1 MNTNESNNI
10 QRLPKLLLVED
21 DEISVDVMRLFMK
34 DFVEIDSARTA
45 KETMDKVQANQYDLI
60 LMDINLGKGPTGID
74 LIKQIRELPN
84 YKETKVIA
92 VTAFAMKGDK
102 EEFLS
107 SGFDFYLAKPFTK
120 EELRATI
127 KRFLR

>member
-34 DFVEIDSARTA
+34 GFVEIDSARTA

-60 LMDINLGKGPTGID
+60 LMDFNLGKGPTGID

>member
-1 MNTNESNNI
+1 MNANESNNI

-34 DFVEIDSARTA
+34 GFVEIDSARTA

>member
-34 DFVEIDSARTA
+34 GFVEIDSARTA

>member
-1 MNTNESNNI
+1 MSVNESNNI

-34 DFVEIDSARTA
+34 GFVEIDSARTA
-45 KETMDKVQANQYDLI
+45 KETMDKVQANQFDII

-74 LIKQIRELPN
+74 LIKQIRELQN

-107 SGFDFYLAKPFTK
+107 SGFDYYLAKPFTK

>member
-1 MNTNESNNI
+1 MNANESNNI

-34 DFVEIDSARTA
+34 GFVEIDAARTA

>member
-1 MNTNESNNI
+1 
-10 QRLPKLLLVED
+10 
-21 DEISVDVMRLFMK
+21 
-34 DFVEIDSARTA
+34 
-45 KETMDKVQANQYDLI
+45 
-60 LMDINLGKGPTGID
+60 
-74 LIKQIRELPN
+74 
-84 YKETKVIA
+84 
-92 VTAFAMKGDK
+92 MKGDK